1 MTKVTKLKNGL
12 TIITEPKKASKVCI
26 GVLVKAGLINE
37 TDEQNGISHFL
48 EHMAFKGTATKT
60 AKELSESIEQLGG
73 SCNAYTSTDHTFY
86 HVDLLAEHWK
96 TGLNFL
102 NDIVMNSTFPKEEM
116 EKERNVILQEIARS
130 KDNPMHV
137 FWDRLGATI
146 YAKQRLGRTILGP
159 AKNVKRF
166 TKADLQKYV
175 AEYYHPNNMIISV
188 CGGIKPRKV
197 VKYIKKLFGEY
208 KPKKVKETIK
218 AEFIP
223 QSKVFEEIFDQA
235 VVAITYNGP
244 TKKDTQYNEAGCIF
258 DYVLDG
264 GMSCRLFQEMRE
276 KHGLCY
282 STATISDTLKDSGFI
297 GIYAGVKE
305 KDAKKALNV
314 MEQVINSMKTE
325 ISDEEME
332 KAKNLALYRYANA
345 SESCDKLMSWHA
357 VNYMYN
363 GKPMDIKKKLKRLK
377 KVTKEQ
383 VFDFANRYITND
395 VSRITLIH
403 KKGK

>member
-1 MTKVTKLKNGL
+1 MSKVTKLKNGL
-12 TIITEPKKASKVCI
+12 TIITDKKKGQKVCI

-60 AKELSESIEQLGG
+60 AKQLSESIESLGG
-73 SCNAYTSTDHTFY
+73 SCNAYTSTDHTLY

-96 TGLNFL
+96 TGIQFL
-102 NDIVMNSTFPKEEM
+102 NDIVVNSTFPTEEL
-116 EKERNVILQEIARS
+116 ERERNVILQEIARS

-146 YAKQRLGRTILGP
+146 YARQNIGRTILGP

-166 TKADLQKYV
+166 TRKDLISYTNTYYV
-175 AEYYHPNNMIISV
+175 PNNMIVSI
-188 CGGIKPRKV
+188 CGNVSHRKV
-197 VKYIKKLFGEY
+197 VKFVKELFGNL
-208 KPKKVKETIK
+208 KPKKIKDTVK
-218 AEFIP
+218 ADFIP

-235 VVAITYNGP
+235 IVAITYKGP
-244 TKKDTQYNEAGCIF
+244 TRKDNKEVVCNLF
-258 DYVLDG
+258 ENVLDG

-282 STATISDTLKDSGFI
+282 STSVINDTLKDSGFI

-305 KDAKKALNV
+305 KDVTKALTV
-314 MEQVINSMKTE
+314 MEKVINTMKTE
-325 ISDEEME
+325 ITDDELV
-332 KAKNLALYRYANA
+332 KAKNITLYQYAKVMDSCSQMMTLNA
-345 SESCDKLMSWHA
+345 
-357 VNYMYN
+357 VTYMYKD
-363 GKPMDIKKKLKRLK
+363 KPADIKKSMKEVK

-383 VFDFANRYITND
+383 VFDFAKKYITNE
-395 VSRITLIH
+395 VSMVSVIH
-403 KKGK
+403 KKDK